1 MHYCTVLLYIA
12 LHACIPILH
21 VVLQKA
27 KLLTMTV
34 FFNLSLVLILHY
46 S

>member
-21 VVLQKA
+21 VVLQ
-27 KLLTMTV
+27 MPSYDNDSV
-34 FFNLSLVLILHY
+34 FQPLPSPDPTL
-46 S
+46 